1 MKHSKSWVNVDQ
13 SLNMNSFYED
23 GLHLIKE
30 GNELLAKEIMIFYNE
45 LSFRIYNPPRISY
58 KNMAS
63 FSYNTVDL
71 LPRPSNESSRQS
83 APVYIP
89 VNPRERNYKVV
100 SFSNAFNPL
109 LLEINVFVCTSKA
122 YMFPPQSDDIFR
134 SDIRS
139 PVSSHESFVCTTSC
153 SSHVRSSL
161 VPPIAFR
168 NCKNIRNRSI
178 HCNSVSSSSINVDR
192 VS

>member
-13 SLNMNSFYED
+13 SLNMNSFYEH

-63 FSYNTVDL
+63 FPYNTVDL
-71 LPRPSNESSRQS
+71 LSLTSNESSRQS
-83 APVYIP
+83 TSVYIP
-89 VNPRERNYKVV
+89 VNPRGRNYKVV

-122 YMFPPQSDDIFR
+122 YMFPPADDIFR

-139 PVSSHESFVCTTSC
+139 PVSSRESFVCTTPV

-178 HCNSVSSSSINVDR
+178 HCNSVSSSSVNVDR